1 MATFPIKFGQIT
13 NLYDELIHVVQ
24 LELKLNTIISL
35 NHHRHHHPPPPPT
48 KKSPECEPK
57 LMCYSSNTDRSYRP
71 DRGAL
76 RYLGVHSP
84 RGTTLHNM
92 ELCSELNMPL
102 KVRTNH
108 TTTATTTTT
117 PNQTKTAT
125 TKKVEINSTHHQPV
139 DKPVSFENLNVKH
152 MRKVKRKW
160 NEMLTDQGKFTIVP
174 NIDYGVAK
182 STNKK
187 KQQENKVKRKEKE
200 IALKLEQRKATDLR
214 KEIENKSEK
223 IKKNFFTKLNMKT
236 SKRKVTDD
244 VPDVEEKRNDKYLKM
259 EDNHEDRKTT
269 DTASSLLKPELQDA
283 PVQAARTFNFNSK
296 LNFIP
301 EGNLA
306 KLRNIFANE
315 KNASSPKLLSTNEN
329 LVYVKS
335 KVENLG
341 ANPTDGRQEASHD
354 WRRSWQIG
362 KRGQSGDGLENSKNQ
377 E

>member
-1 MATFPIKFGQIT
+1 
-13 NLYDELIHVVQ
+13 
-24 LELKLNTIISL
+24 
-35 NHHRHHHPPPPPT
+35 
-48 KKSPECEPK
+48 
-57 LMCYSSNTDRSYRP
+57 
-71 DRGAL
+71 
-76 RYLGVHSP
+76 
-84 RGTTLHNM
+84 
-92 ELCSELNMPL
+92 
-102 KVRTNH
+102 
-108 TTTATTTTT
+108 
-117 PNQTKTAT
+117 
-125 TKKVEINSTHHQPV
+125 
-139 DKPVSFENLNVKH
+139 
-152 MRKVKRKW
+152 
-160 NEMLTDQGKFTIVP
+160 
-174 NIDYGVAK
+174 
-182 STNKK
+182 
-187 KQQENKVKRKEKE
+187 
-200 IALKLEQRKATDLR
+200 
-214 KEIENKSEK
+214 
-223 IKKNFFTKLNMKT
+223 MKT

-259 EDNHEDRKTT
+259 EDNHEHRKTT

-362 KRGQSGDGLENSKNQ
+362 KKDQSGEGLETSKNQ